1 MQTWLSVAALL
12 AGATMWGVVWYPM
25 RLLEAAGVSG
35 LWLTLLLYAAAVVA
49 GFPLAGREIHWFARR
64 PVLLSG
70 LGLSA
75 GWTNIAFILAI
86 LDGNILRVLLL
97 FYLSPVWAT
106 ALGWLILKERVNR
119 GAVLVLVVALAGAGL
134 MLWQPGA
141 EFPWPRDGAD
151 WLALSSGF
159 GFAVSNLFVRY
170 GAEIPVPLK
179 SLSVWLGVVALAA
192 LLIAVLGSPHPS
204 ITPGIAAGIVGL
216 GWFGTVVMTVLV
228 QYGVSRMPVHRSAII
243 LLFELVAG
251 ALSQQL
257 LTTETMSLR
266 EWSGGA
272 LVVAAAFL
280 SAWRE
285 KE

>member
-1 MQTWLSVAALL
+1 MAALL

-35 LWLTLLLYAAAVVA
+35 LWLTLLLYTAAAVA
-49 GFPLAGREIHWFARR
+49 GIALAGREIRWFARR
-64 PVLLSG
+64 PLLLSG

-75 GWTNIAFILAI
+75 GWTNIAFILAV

-97 FYLSPVWAT
+97 FYLTPVWAT
-106 ALGWLILKERVNR
+106 ALGWLVLREHVNR

-134 MLWQPGA
+134 MLWRPGND
-141 EFPWPRDGAD
+141 FPWPHGAAD

-159 GFAVSNLFVRY
+159 AFAVSNLFVRY
-170 GAEIPVPLK
+170 GADIPVALK
-179 SLSVWLGVVALAA
+179 SFSVWLGVVVLAT
-192 LLIAVLGSPHPS
+192 LLIAVLGRPHPLM
-204 ITPGIAAGIVGL
+204 TPGVAAGIVAL
-216 GWFGTVVMTVLV
+216 GWFGIVVMTVLV